1 MSPSQLTDLL
11 VARLARDWGGNPQRW
26 RKLLG
31 RVQLYDLRTH
41 AHCNWAI
48 SPTGSNSEI
57 AIIERLLDDIRISHP
72 VLQDD
77 RRTQ

>member
-1 MSPSQLTDLL
+1 MTPSQLTDLL
-11 VARLARDWGGNPQRW
+11 VARLVRDQAGTAQRW
-26 RKLLG
+26 RRLVG
-31 RVQLYDLRTH
+31 RVQLYDLNTH

-72 VLQDD
+72 IV
-77 RRTQ
+77 RENC